1 MNISDA
7 ITLILCIL
15 GIAYTSLYLYFDYR
29 VQVRQ
34 KEFEKRVDNPISY
47 RIGKSSINLPSGH
60 NLKSSQI
67 EYIAGVINSI
77 TIG

>member
-34 KEFEKRVDNPISY
+34 KEFEKRVDNF
-47 RIGKSSINLPSGH
+47 KKNQDEQ
-60 NLKSSQI
+60 K
-67 EYIAGVINSI
+67 
-77 TIG
+77 

>member
-1 MNISDA
+1 MSISYA

-34 KEFEKRVDNPISY
+34 KEFEKRVDNF
-47 RIGKSSINLPSGH
+47 KKN
-60 NLKSSQI
+60 QD
-67 EYIAGVINSI
+67 E
-77 TIG
+77 